1 MNMNLLM
8 ASHSAVYT
16 FRVSSRS
23 DTSMDGIDKY
33 LGKVN
38 LETVQGTDEN
48 IHQNGSSETTS
59 NSGSKQTKSFYYSHT
74 PVYK

>member
-1 MNMNLLM
+1 MNMNPLM

-38 LETVQGTDEN
+38 LGTVQGIDEN
-48 IHQNGSSETTS
+48 IHQNGSSETS